1 MPTRSNIP
9 TPERALRLARRL
21 GVVRSKDL
29 VREGVTRT
37 ALQRLVKCGKLE
49 RARRG
54 LYVLAGADLGER
66 RTLAEASR
74 RVPHGVVCLLSALQ
88 FHGFTTQTA
97 REVWMAIGPKVWRPK
112 NADLPLRFVYMSGLS
127 FETGIQTHKVYGVP
141 VRVYSPAKTIVDCF
155 KYRNKVGLDVAMEAL
170 RDAWRHRRCTINELW
185 KWAKVCR
192 VANVMRPYMEML
204 VA

>member
-1 MPTRSNIP
+1 MPTKSNAP

-37 ALQRLVKCGKLE
+37 ALQRLVKGGKLE
-49 RARRG
+49 RTRRG

-97 REVWMAIGPKVWRPK
+97 RDVWMAIGPKVWKPK
-112 NADLPLRFVYMSGLS
+112 NADLPLRFVYMSGPS
-127 FETGIQTHKVYGVP
+127 FETGIQTHKVHGVP
-141 VRVYSPAKTIVDCF
+141 VRVYSPAKTVVDCF
-155 KYRNKVGLDVAMEAL
+155 KFRNKFGLDVAMEAL
-170 RDAWRHRRCTINELW
+170 REGWRSRLFTMDELSGI
-185 KWAKVCR
+185 AKACR
-192 VANVMRPYMEML
+192 MARVMRPYLEAL